1 MLPAAETRLDVLNP
15 GGADPDRPFPNGA
28 GQPGDGGHPPVNYHA
43 YAACTG
49 GMFARS
55 VHSLPPD
62 ASAVLLL
69 VRPRRARHAAD
80 ALRALRDR
88 GVRVFVSLKES
99 GLHQAAPALADPARW
114 KGFVGVA
121 LAADG
126 FLSSTPDLVPLYRA
140 AGCTGGGFVP
150 TPYPVCEEGWD
161 FGRPLAT
168 REGVFVGTR
177 EFDIPSRVHLT
188 ALACA
193 VTLGH
198 PVTVINTSG
207 GRGERMIR
215 AVSPAIRIVPGPL
228 PYPEYLH
235 LMASHRIVFQC
246 DRSAVPGQVAG
257 DALLCRMPCVG
268 GDSAIERLAFAG
280 LHSHGRSLEE
290 CVAEAGK
297 LLSDD
302 GLWEACAAAAHDA
315 AVRTLSFEAVRTSL
329 LEFVS

>member
-1 MLPAAETRLDVLNP
+1 MRPAADMRLDVLSP
-15 GGADPDRPFPNGA
+15 GGADPDRPFPEGA
-28 GQPGDGGHPPVNYHA
+28 GRPGDPGHPPVNYHA

-55 VHSLPPD
+55 AHSLPPWT
-62 ASAVLLL
+62 SAVLLL
-69 VRPRRARHAAD
+69 VKPRRARHAAE
-80 ALRALRDR
+80 ALRVLRDR
-88 GVRVFVSLKES
+88 GVRVFISLKES
-99 GLHQAAPALADPARW
+99 GIHQAAPALSHPGRW
-114 KGFVGVA
+114 KDFAGVA

-150 TPYPVCEEGWD
+150 TPYPLHAQCWD
-161 FGRPLAT
+161 FGRPLAE
-168 REGVFVGTR
+168 REGVFIGTR
-177 EFDIPSRVHLT
+177 EFDIPSRGHLT

-193 VTLGH
+193 AGLGH

-207 GRGERMIR
+207 RSGERMIR
-215 AVSPAIRIVPGPL
+215 AVSRAIRIVAGPL
-228 PYPEYLH
+228 PYPDYLR

-257 DALLCRMPCVG
+257 DALLCRMPCAG
-268 GDSAIERLAFAG
+268 GDSAIERLAFG
-280 LHSHGRSLEE
+280 NLHSHGRSLEE

-302 GLWEACAAAAHDA
+302 GVWKACAATAHDA
-315 AVRTLSFEAVRTSL
+315 AVQTLSFEAVRTSL
-329 LEFVS
+329 LEFIS